1 MSAAFIPAPVKAP
14 VSKEVLDAL
23 DIRIGRIEAVESIE
37 GADRLVALRVGFG
50 DHRRVVVAGIKQER
64 DDVRAIIGMQT
75 AFYRPLQCQIGQY
88 LTAPEL
94 GSVRGRNKRPMSE
107 PALLSFQRFNGD
119 RLRAPT

>member
-75 AFYRPLQCQIGQY
+75 LFIVNMEARKIRGVLSEAMLFDIGY
-88 LTAPEL
+88 ADGIL
-94 GSVRGRNKRPMSE
+94 
-107 PALLSFQRFNGD
+107 PALAVPD
-119 RLRAPT
+119 RAIPDGARAG